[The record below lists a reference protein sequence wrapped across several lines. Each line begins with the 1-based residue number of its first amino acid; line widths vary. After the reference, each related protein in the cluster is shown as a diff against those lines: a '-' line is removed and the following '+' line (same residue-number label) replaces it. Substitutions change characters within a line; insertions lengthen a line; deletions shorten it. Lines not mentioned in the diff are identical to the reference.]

1 MRSGFSLSFISAA
14 FIVRHL
20 TSMKNQRISFASLLL
35 IASLLFVCQNAFAQ
49 SVPADFDSYVARTMQ
64 EFEVPGIAVAVVKDG
79 KLLLAKGYGVRR
91 LGDPTPV
98 DENTLF
104 GIASNSKAFTAACL
118 AMLVDEGKIKWDD
131 PVINYYPEF
140 QMYDPYVTREMT
152 VRDLLTHRS
161 GLGLGAGD
169 LLYFPHSTYTS
180 EEILKRLRFIK
191 PNKSFRSGYDYDNIL
206 YLAAGRVIQ
215 NVTGKSWGEVVK
227 ERIFAPLG
235 MTTSNTSV
243 NQFRPTDNVAYPH
256 AKANGKLQVTSFS
269 DLDNNAPAGAINSS
283 VAEMSKWMIAQ
294 LNHGE
299 FGNGKRLFSERQSR
313 EMWQPVTPIRISDP
327 PAPLAATRPNFY
339 AYGLG
344 WFLSDYR
351 GRRLVWHTGGLSGMV
366 SRVTLVPE
374 EKLGI
379 VVLTNQEAGA
389 AFSSI
394 TYRLLDAFFNAPATD
409 WNAAY
414 SSVLKS
420 RGSDVEAG
428 LQKLFAARNV
438 NSKPSLPLEKYAGTY
453 RDVWYGDVSVTMENG
468 KLRMTFSHSPALTGE
483 LEHFQYD
490 TFIAR
495 WQDRSLDADAFVTF
509 SLTPEGAIDEIKM
522 KPVSPLTDF
531 SYDFQD
537 LLLKPV
543 PQR

>member
-1 MRSGFSLSFISAA
+1 
-14 FIVRHL
+14 
-20 TSMKNQRISFASLLL
+20 MKKRQRLIFLFALLL
-35 IASLLFVCQNAFAQ
+35 SLAANAFAQ
-49 SVPADFDSYVARTMQ
+49 ATLPTDFDAYVQATMK
-64 EFEVPGIAVAVVKDG
+64 EFDVPGVAVAVVKDG
-79 KLLLAKGYGVRR
+79 KVLLAKGYGVRKV
-91 LGDPTPV
+91 GEKTPV

-118 AMLVDEGKIKWDD
+118 AQLVDEGKIKWDD
-131 PVINYYPEF
+131 PVINYYPDF

-152 VRDLLTHRS
+152 VRDLLVHRS

-169 LLYFPHSTYTS
+169 LLYFPRTTYTS
-180 EEILKRLRFIK
+180 EEILKKLRYIK

-206 YLAAGRVIQ
+206 YLVAGKVIQ
-215 NVTGKSWGEVVK
+215 NVTGKSWAETVK
-227 ERIFAPLG
+227 EKIFAPLG

-256 AKANGKLQVTSFS
+256 SKVTGTLQVVPFS

-283 VAEMSKWMIAQ
+283 VAEMSRWLIAQ
-294 LNHGE
+294 LNG
-299 FGNGKRLFSERQSR
+299 GALDSQKRLFSERQSR
-313 EMWQPVTPIRISDP
+313 EMWAAVTPLRIGEP
-327 PAPLAATRPNFY
+327 PAPLAALRPNFS

-374 EKLGI
+374 EKLGLVI
-379 VVLTNQEAGA
+379 LTNQEVGA

-394 TYRLLDAFFNAPATD
+394 NARLLDAFLGAPPTD
-409 WNAAY
+409 WTARY
-414 SSVLKS
+414 SEVIRKS
-420 RGSDVEAG
+420 GAG
-428 LQKLFAARNV
+428 NDTYLQKLFANRNA
-438 NSKPSLPLEKYAGTY
+438 NSKPSLALEKYAGTY
-453 RDVWYGDVSVTMENG
+453 RDVWYGDVSIKSDGG
-468 KLRMTFSHSPALTGE
+468 KLLMSFSHSPSLTGE

-495 WQDRSLDADAFVTF
+495 WRERTLDADAFVTF
-509 SLTPEGAIDEIKM
+509 TLTPEGAVDEVKM

-543 PQR
+543 K

>member
-1 MRSGFSLSFISAA
+1 MRKIFFERACTALAVVLLCWSAA
-14 FIVRHL
+14 L
-20 TSMKNQRISFASLLL
+20 
-35 IASLLFVCQNAFAQ
+35 AQ
-49 SVPADFDSYVARTMQ
+49 IPQDFDLYVERARK

-79 KLLLAKGYGVRR
+79 KVLLAKGYGVRKV
-91 LGDPTPV
+91 GDPAPV

-118 AMLVDEGKIKWDD
+118 AMLVDEGKLKWDD

-180 EEILKRLRFIK
+180 EEILKKLRYIK

-206 YLAAGRVIQ
+206 YLAAGQVIK
-215 NVTGKSWGEVVK
+215 NATGKSWSEVVK

-235 MTTSNTSV
+235 MTASNTST

-256 AKANGKLQVTSFS
+256 SKVEGKLRPVAFS

-283 VAEMSKWMIAQ
+283 VAEMSKWVIAQ
-294 LNHGE
+294 LN
-299 FGNGKRLFSERQSR
+299 NGAIDGAHRLFSERQSR
-313 EMWQPVTPIRISDP
+313 EMWQAVTPIRVNDP
-327 PAPLAATRPNFY
+327 PKPIAATKPNFF

-351 GRRLVWHTGGLSGMV
+351 GKRLVWHTGGLSGMV

-374 EKLGI
+374 EHLGI
-379 VVLTNQEAGA
+379 IVLTNQETGA
-389 AFSSI
+389 AFNSI
-394 TYRLLDAFFNAPATD
+394 TYRLLDYFLNAPPTD
-409 WNAAY
+409 WIAAY
-414 SSVLKS
+414 GEVLKIQ
-420 RGSDVEAG
+420 RGNAENV
-428 LQKLFAARNV
+428 LQKLQAARNA

-453 RDVWYGDVSVTMENG
+453 RDAWYGDVNLKMENG
-468 KLRMTFSHSPALTGE
+468 KLVMSFSHSPALTGE
-483 LEHFQYD
+483 LEHYQYD

-495 WQDRSLDADAFVTF
+495 WRDRSLDADAFVTF
-509 SLTPEGAIDEIKM
+509 SLTPEGAIDEVKM

-531 SYDFQD
+531 SFDFQD

-543 PQR
+543 VEGK

>member
-1 MRSGFSLSFISAA
+1 
-14 FIVRHL
+14 
-20 TSMKNQRISFASLLL
+20 MKKRQRLIFLCALLL
-35 IASLLFVCQNAFAQ
+35 SLAANAFAQ
-49 SVPADFDSYVARTMQ
+49 AALPTDFDAYVQATMK
-64 EFEVPGIAVAVVKDG
+64 EFDVPGIAVAVVKDG
-79 KLLLAKGYGVRR
+79 KILLAKGYGVRK
-91 LGDPTPV
+91 GGEKTPV

-118 AMLVDEGKIKWDD
+118 AQLVDEGKLKWDD
-131 PVINYYPEF
+131 PVINYYPDF

-152 VRDLLTHRS
+152 VRDLLVHRS

-169 LLYFPHSTYTS
+169 LLYFPRTTYTS
-180 EEILKRLRFIK
+180 EEILKKLRYIK

-206 YLAAGRVIQ
+206 YLVAGKVIQ
-215 NVTGKSWGEVVK
+215 NVTGKSWAETVK
-227 ERIFAPLG
+227 EKIFTPLG

-243 NQFRPTDNVAYPH
+243 NQFRPTDNIAYPH
-256 AKANGKLQVTSFS
+256 SKVTGTLQVVPFS

-283 VAEMSKWMIAQ
+283 VAEMSRWLIAQ
-294 LNHGE
+294 LNG
-299 FGNGKRLFSERQSR
+299 GAIDDKKRLFSERQSR
-313 EMWQPVTPIRISDP
+313 EMWAAVTPLRINEPP
-327 PAPLAATRPNFY
+327 PALAVLRPNFS

-374 EKLGI
+374 EKLGFVI
-379 VVLTNQEAGA
+379 LTNQEVGA

-394 TYRLLDAFFNAPATD
+394 NARLLDAFLGASTTD
-409 WNAAY
+409 WTARY
-414 SSVLKS
+414 SEVIKKNS
-420 RGSDVEAG
+420 AG
-428 LQKLFAARNV
+428 NDTYLQELFAKRNA
-438 NSKPSLPLEKYAGTY
+438 NSKPSLALEKYAGTY
-453 RDVWYGDVSVTMENG
+453 RDVWYGDVSIKFENG
-468 KLRMTFSHSPALTGE
+468 KLMMSFSRSPSLTGE

-490 TFIAR
+490 TFVAR
-495 WQDRSLDADAFVTF
+495 WQERTLDADAFVTF
-509 SLTPEGAIDEIKM
+509 ALTPEGAVDEIKM

-543 PQR
+543 R